1 LPVTKT
7 SEKWPDLAG
16 RLVGG
21 GHVLPVR
28 VYFEDTDFSG
38 VVYHANYLKFMER
51 ARSDMLRLMGSSH
64 DALVDGVLG
73 EPLAFAVHRIEVD
86 FRAPARIDELIE
98 VETRVGE
105 VGGARLRLD
114 QTVRRG
120 DETLVE
126 AKVTVVMINHRGRA
140 RRIPDAV
147 RESLAALDRR

>member
-1 LPVTKT
+1 VTT
-7 SEKWPDLAG
+7 TNEKWPDLAG
-16 RLVGG
+16 RLGGG

-86 FRAPARIDELIE
+86 FRGPARIDELIE
-98 VETRVGE
+98 VETKVGE

-126 AKVTVVMINHRGRA
+126 AKVTIVMINKEGRA

-147 RESLAALDRR
+147 REGLAALDP

>member
-1 LPVTKT
+1 VTT
-7 SEKWPDLAG
+7 TNDKWPDLAG
-16 RLVGG
+16 RLVAG

-64 DALVDGVLG
+64 EALVDGVLG

-86 FRAPARIDELIE
+86 FRGPARIDDLIE
-98 VETRVGE
+98 VETKVGD

-114 QTVRRG
+114 QVVRRG
-120 DETLVE
+120 EETLVN
-126 AKVTVVMINHRGRA
+126 AKVTVVMINHQGKA